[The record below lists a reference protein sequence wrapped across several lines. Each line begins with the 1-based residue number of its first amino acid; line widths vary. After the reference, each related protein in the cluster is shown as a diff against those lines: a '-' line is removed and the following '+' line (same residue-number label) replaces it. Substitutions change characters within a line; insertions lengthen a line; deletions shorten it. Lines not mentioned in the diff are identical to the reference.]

1 MSSSSTLC
9 VPPVFTVR
17 RSKHLLIEQPFI
29 MQVAMLLP
37 LFVFCWYMYNWE
49 TDEGD
54 QIPILPVEGEELPC
68 NIKGPRLLR
77 EANFLQSLEKKL
89 TGAGANAA

>member
-1 MSSSSTLC
+1 
-9 VPPVFTVR
+9 
-17 RSKHLLIEQPFI
+17 
-29 MQVAMLLP
+29 
-37 LFVFCWYMYNWE
+37 MYKWE
-49 TDEGD
+49 TDEAD

-89 TGAGANAA
+89 TGAGAIAA

>member
-1 MSSSSTLC
+1 MHQSQRCQVYVEDSTEAMQAAEHSC
-9 VPPVFTVR
+9 VHV
-17 RSKHLLIEQPFI
+17 
-29 MQVAMLLP
+29 QVAILLP
-37 LFVFCWYMYNWE
+37 LFIFCWYMYNWE
-49 TDEGD
+49 TDEND

-89 TGAGANAA
+89 TGAGAIAA

>member
-1 MSSSSTLC
+1 MSK
-9 VPPVFTVR
+9 R
-17 RSKHLLIEQPFI
+17 LLSQQCLL
-29 MQVAMLLP
+29 MQVAVLLP

-49 TDEGD
+49 NDEGD

-89 TGAGANAA
+89 TSAGAIAA